1 MKSIFNFV
9 VEPIGGRYNNTKKVD
24 GQSLV
29 LNTQIFT
36 HQSVN
41 RLGLVKQVPIIGNH
55 KVKVGDQVIVH
66 HNVFR
71 RFHDVRGEEKNSKSY
86 IDDKNYLC
94 NVDQVYAYKRNNKW
108 QPTDGY
114 AFVKPIESNYIY
126 STQKEQPLKGVLKI
140 IQDNKHLKEGDLVGF
155 TPNSEYE
162 FVIDEERLYRVRSK
176 NLTIRY
182 EYQGDEVEYNPSW
195 TQSS

>member
-1 MKSIFNFV
+1 MKSVFNFV
-9 VEPIGGRYNNTKKVD
+9 VEPIGGRYNNNKKID
-24 GQSLV
+24 NDDLI

-36 HQSVN
+36 HQNVN

-55 KVKVGDQVIVH
+55 KIKVGDKVIVH

-71 RFHDVRGEEKNSKSY
+71 RFHDVRGKEKNSKSY
-86 IDDKNYLC
+86 IDDNNYLC
-94 NVDQVYAYKRNNKW
+94 NVDQVYAYKRTNKW
-108 QPTDGY
+108 QPTNGY

-140 IQDNKHLKEGDLVGF
+140 IQENKHLKEGDLVGF

-162 FVIDEERLYRVRSK
+162 FVIDGERLYRVRSK
-176 NLTIRY
+176 NLTIKY
-182 EYQGDEVEYNPSW
+182 EYQGNEVEYNPSW

>member
-71 RFHDVRGEEKNSKSY
+71 RFHDVRGKEKNSKSY

-94 NVDQVYAYKRNNKW
+94 NVDQVYAYKRKNKW